1 MNWDEKFSS
10 AGTSWHLPSWS
21 YFKICAT
28 APCANLLAI
37 APRTLWRIQLRM
49 CSLYCIYN
57 IYCTMYSTIILY
69 RREKQ
74 YFLDQKKTELA
85 RYEEFFFHNKLWY
98 MWYYTVYT
106 WGILQNRSRISHPA
120 IVNNIRNCVLYGTH
134 CKNNKQIYLKIGVCN
149 GS

>member
-1 MNWDEKFSS
+1 MKSFLPLVLLGTCHHDHILKFAPPRLAPIYWLQHQGHFGAYSS
-10 AGTSWHLPSWS
+10 VCVVCTV
-21 YFKICAT
+21 Y
-28 APCANLLAI
+28 
-37 APRTLWRIQLRM
+37 
-49 CSLYCIYN
+49 
-57 IYCTMYSTIILY
+57 IYCTMYCTLYSTVILY
-69 RREKQ
+69 RIKRITI
-74 YFLDQKKTELA
+74 FSRQKKTELA